1 MKPSFI
7 LNKKH
12 IILASLVLILGT
24 AVYLNWTFSNQSG
37 DLDLTTEL
45 TGENETEE
53 TAANDETD
61 FDEELLFDSEDGEN
75 PALMSKGETE
85 AEETNG
91 EAETEKHLGDAETEK
106 HLGDA
111 EFVNAKSIA
120 DENYFA
126 MAKLARDKGRDLSIQ
141 TIGAILDDEN
151 LTEADKK
158 EATQKAMTLTDI
170 IEAETAIENLVKAK
184 GFSEC
189 MVYLGEETASV
200 VVKTDGLDEQ
210 TATQIKN
217 IVVTETNIKGEN
229 VSITEIK

>member
-91 EAETEKHLGDAETEK
+91 EAETEK

>member
-7 LNKKH
+7 LSKKH

-24 AVYLNWTFSNQSG
+24 AVYLNWSFSNQTG

-45 TGENETEE
+45 AGESEAEETILDGENNE
-53 TAANDETD
+53 
-61 FDEELLFDSEDGEN
+61 EELLDAEDGEN
-75 PALMSKGETE
+75 PELLAETE
-85 AEETNG
+85 GAEETSG
-91 EAETEKHLGDAETEK
+91 EAENKKHLGDAE
-106 HLGDA
+106 L
-111 EFVNAKSIA
+111 VSAKSIV
-120 DENYFA
+120 DESYF
-126 MAKLARDKGRDLSIQ
+126 MQARLDRDRGRDLSIA
-141 TIGAILDDEN
+141 TIGAILDDEE

-158 EATQKAMTLTDI
+158 EATEKAIALTDI
-170 IEAETAIENLVKAK
+170 IEAETRAENLIKAK

-189 MVYLGEETASV
+189 MVYIGEDSASV

-217 IVVTETNIKGEN
+217 IVVTETEIRGEN